1 MNRIS
6 TETKYI
12 KLMKLLQNSQ
22 VDVSKWNKLIISSQF
37 PSPFQTT
44 EFYNFY
50 NSIEK
55 YNADVFAVDEDGLLT
70 SLVVVTIQKEKG
82 IKGYFSIRGIVYGG
96 ILLSENNEASLSFLL
111 KYLNNYYKNKLIYIE
126 IRNNFDFSKF
136 NAVFQFNNFI
146 YQSHLNVQLNT
157 FNYSIETIL
166 SNMKYNRRREINISY
181 KEGAVVDEAKNENEV
196 VALFDIL
203 KNLYTNRVKL
213 PLPNL
218 NYFIGLYR
226 SKIGKVFIVKHHNKV
241 IGGSFCIFHQG
252 MSINTIYYAGI
263 RNYHKKIFPTHLA
276 IMGVTEFAI
285 KNNLK
290 MVDFMGAGKPGK
302 EYGVRDYK
310 LEFGG
315 ELVEHGRYLNILNPL
330 LYKIG
335 ILGLS
340 VLSKLKNEN
349 IN

>member
-1 MNRIS
+1 MIVLVDDKIN
-6 TETKYI
+6 K
-12 KLMKLLQNSQ
+12 KLWGELCTNSLF
-22 VDVSKWNKLIISSQF
+22 S
-37 PSPFQTT
+37 SPFQTPEFY
-44 EFYNFY
+44 EFYNSVEGF
-50 NSIEK
+50 S
-55 YNADVFAVDEDGLLT
+55 ADVFAVEEKDKLT
-70 SLVVVTIQKEKG
+70 SLVVVTIQKEQG
-82 IKGYFSIRGIVYGG
+82 IKEYFSRRGIVYGG

-315 ELVEHGRYLNILNPL
+315 ELVEHGRYLNILNSL

-335 ILGLS
+335 ILGLAII
-340 VLSKLKNEN
+340 SKLKK
-349 IN
+349 